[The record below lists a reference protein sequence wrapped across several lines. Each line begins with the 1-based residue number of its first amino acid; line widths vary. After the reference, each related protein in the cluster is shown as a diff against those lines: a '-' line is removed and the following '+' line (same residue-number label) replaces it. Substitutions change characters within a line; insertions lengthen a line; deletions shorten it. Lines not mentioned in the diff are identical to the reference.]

1 MIEGLNCRTRDNDR
15 TAGRNGEA
23 MKLEKRLQQGLRE
36 MGLELPPTAVEKLLN
51 FLQLLDKWNKSY
63 NLTAVRDPE
72 QMVPRH
78 LLDSLS
84 VLPYLQ
90 GPRVLDIGTGAGLP
104 GIPLA
109 LARPDIEFTL
119 LDSNAKKTRFITQAL
134 HELGLKNVAVA
145 QERVE
150 KFHPAE
156 KFDTLIARAFASIPD
171 MLAASRHLCAPHGRF
186 LLMKG
191 VFPREELAAVTDGFR
206 SEVKALTI
214 PGLDAA
220 RHLVILAPAN

>member
-1 MIEGLNCRTRDNDR
+1 
-15 TAGRNGEA
+15 
-23 MKLEKRLQQGLRE
+23 MKLEKRLQQGLRD
-36 MGLELPPTAVEKLLN
+36 MNLDLAVSVREKLLI
-51 FLQLLDKWNKSY
+51 FLELLEKWNRVY

-84 VLPYLQ
+84 VLPHLH
-90 GPRVLDIGTGAGLP
+90 GARVLDIGTGAGLP

-109 LARPDIEFTL
+109 LARPDLEFTL
-119 LDSNAKKTRFITQAL
+119 LDSNAKKTRFATQAM
-134 HELGLKNVAVA
+134 HELGLKNITIV

-150 KFHPAE
+150 KFHPAT

-186 LLMKG
+186 LVMKG
-191 VFPREELAAVTDGFR
+191 VFPQEELAAVIDGYQA
-206 SEVKALTI
+206 EVKALRI

-220 RHLVILAPAN
+220 RHLVILTSTN

>member
-1 MIEGLNCRTRDNDR
+1 
-15 TAGRNGEA
+15 
-23 MKLEKRLQQGLRE
+23 MKLKKLLQQGLHD
-36 MGLELPPTAVEKLLN
+36 MNLDLAVPEREKLLI
-51 FLQLLDKWNKSY
+51 FLELLEKWNRVY

-84 VLPYLQ
+84 VLPHLH
-90 GPRVLDIGTGAGLP
+90 GARVLDIGTGAGLP

-109 LARPDIEFTL
+109 LARPDLEFTL
-119 LDSNAKKTRFITQAL
+119 LDSNAKKTRFATQAM
-134 HELGLKNVAVA
+134 HALGLKNITIV

-150 KFHPAE
+150 KFHPAA

-186 LLMKG
+186 LVMKG
-191 VFPREELAAVTDGFR
+191 VFPQEELAAVIDGYQA
-206 SEVKALTI
+206 EVKALRI

-220 RHLVILAPAN
+220 RHLVILTSTN

>member
-1 MIEGLNCRTRDNDR
+1 
-15 TAGRNGEA
+15 
-23 MKLEKRLQQGLRE
+23 MKLEKRLQQGLSE
-36 MGLELPPTAVEKLLN
+36 MGLDLAAPVRKKLLN
-51 FLQLLDKWNKSY
+51 FLELLEKWNRAY

-78 LLDSLS
+78 LLDSLT

-109 LARPDIEFTL
+109 LARPDLEFTL
-119 LDSNAKKTRFITQAL
+119 LDSNAKKTRFATQAL
-134 HELGLKNVAVA
+134 HELGLKNVAVV

-150 KFHPAE
+150 KFHPE
-156 KFDTLIARAFASIPD
+156 TKFDTLIARAFASIPD
-171 MLAASRHLCAPHGRF
+171 MLAASRHLCAPRGRF
-186 LLMKG
+186 LVMKG
-191 VFPREELAAVTDGFR
+191 VFPQEELAAVTDGYQA
-206 SEVKALTI
+206 EVKALRI

-220 RHLVILAPAN
+220 RHLVILAPTN

>member
-1 MIEGLNCRTRDNDR
+1 
-15 TAGRNGEA
+15 

-36 MGLELPPTAVEKLLN
+36 MGVDLPPAAVEKLLN
-51 FLQLLDKWNKSY
+51 FLQLLEKWNKTY

-72 QMVPRH
+72 QMVSRH

-109 LARPDIEFTL
+109 LARPDLEFTL
-119 LDSNAKKTRFITQAL
+119 LDSNAKKTRFAAQAL
-134 HELGLKNVAVA
+134 HELGLKNVVVV

-171 MLAASRHLCAPHGRF
+171 MLAASRHLCAPAGRF
-186 LLMKG
+186 LVMKG
-191 VFPREELAAVTDGFR
+191 VFPQEELAAVTDGYR
-206 SEVKALTI
+206 AEVKALTV

-220 RHLVILAPAN
+220 RHMVILAPVN

>member
-1 MIEGLNCRTRDNDR
+1 
-15 TAGRNGEA
+15 

-36 MGLELPPTAVEKLLN
+36 MGVDLPPAAVEKLLN
-51 FLQLLDKWNKSY
+51 FLQLLEKWNKTY

-72 QMVPRH
+72 QMVSRH

-109 LARPDIEFTL
+109 LARPDLEFTL
-119 LDSNAKKTRFITQAL
+119 LDSNAKKTRFAAQAL
-134 HELGLKNVAVA
+134 HELGLKNVVVV

-171 MLAASRHLCAPHGRF
+171 MLAASRHLCTPGGRF
-186 LLMKG
+186 LVMKG
-191 VFPREELAAVTDGFR
+191 VFPQEELAAVTDGYR
-206 SEVKALTI
+206 AEVKALTV

-220 RHLVILAPAN
+220 RHMVILAPVN

>member
-1 MIEGLNCRTRDNDR
+1 
-15 TAGRNGEA
+15 
-23 MKLEKRLQQGLRE
+23 MKLEKLLQQRLSEIGLDLAAPVRK
-36 MGLELPPTAVEKLLN
+36 KLLN
-51 FLQLLDKWNKSY
+51 FLELMEKWNRAY

-78 LLDSLS
+78 LLDSLT

-109 LARPDIEFTL
+109 LARPDLEFTL
-119 LDSNAKKTRFITQAL
+119 LDSNAKKTRFARQAL
-134 HELGLKNVAVA
+134 HELDLKNTSVV

-150 KFHPAE
+150 KFHPE
-156 KFDTLIARAFASIPD
+156 TKFDTLIARAFAPIPD
-171 MLAASRHLCAPHGRF
+171 MLAARRHLCAPDGRF
-186 LLMKG
+186 LVMKG
-191 VFPREELAAVTDGFR
+191 VFPPEELAAVTDGYR
-206 SEVKALTI
+206 AEVKALTI

-220 RHLVILAPAN
+220 RHMVILAPAK